1 MIDENLTSEHIG
13 SLLRER
19 GLMLATAE
27 SCSGGLLGHLLT
39 NIPGSSDYYLGG
51 VVAYSNQSKLL
62 WLGVQPDTLAQYGAV
77 SRETVL
83 EMAAGLRRA
92 LGIHFAEERII
103 GLSISGVAGPGGG
116 TVEKPVGMVWIGLIS
131 STSSQAW
138 QHHFS
143 GNRLAV
149 KRQSA
154 EQALLH
160 LLDHLLSM
168 KKQA

>member
-1 MIDENLTSEHIG
+1 MIQINRVNKDSRILPHHYNECMIDENLTSEHIG

-62 WLGVQPDTLAQYGAV
+62 WQGVQPDTLAQYGAV

-83 EMAAGLRRA
+83 EMAAGLRRHWGFILPRNA
-92 LGIHFAEERII
+92 SLAFPSPVWLVR
-103 GLSISGVAGPGGG
+103 AG
-116 TVEKPVGMVWIGLIS
+116 EQSKS
-131 STSSQAW
+131 
-138 QHHFS
+138 
-143 GNRLAV
+143 RLAW
-149 KRQSA
+149 SG
-154 EQALLH
+154 
-160 LLDHLLSM
+160 SG
-168 KKQA
+168 